1 MLLAWDRSELF
12 SSNDL
17 SGKLFLFAKLAL
29 LDADENVLVTAPRYY
44 IISHDH
50 LGVLLRPHAQVHEVG
65 ISLVELLEGGLG
77 LHDQVS
83 DEGSV
88 LHGRDVIFGE
98 VFHGDTYTLA
108 GQPRNFLTIEVDDY
122 VADGAWLLHQ
132 LVQVLLHFTLI
143 LVCL

>member
-12 SSNDL
+12 SSSDL
-17 SGKLFLFAKLAL
+17 SGKFFLFAKLAL
-29 LDADENVLVTAPRYY
+29 LDADENVFVAAPRYY

-65 ISLVELLEGGLG
+65 ITLVELLEGRLG

-83 DEGSV
+83 DEGSI
-88 LHGRDVIFGE
+88 LHGRDVVFGE

-108 GQPRNFLTIEVDDY
+108 GQPRKFLPSKLMT
-122 VADGAWLLHQ
+122 
-132 LVQVLLHFTLI
+132 T
-143 LVCL
+143 